1 MKPSFPDELL
11 AHDAEHALVL
21 SNLSPR
27 VWWLDLRHLPTGE
40 TRILVFTAKAKAKAL
55 FKNMT
60 LAEIVAT
67 YDKIDPPTH
76 KMYKPITEAALL
88 KLYAPQ
94 EAA

>member
-1 MKPSFPDELL
+1 MKPSSPDELL

-21 SNLSPR
+21 SNRAPR

-40 TRILVFTAKAKAKAL
+40 ARLLVFTAKARAKAL
-55 FKNMT
+55 FKNLP
-60 LAEIVAT
+60 LAEIVAH
-67 YDKIDPPTH
+67 YDEIAPPTH